1 MVKKINFYHIL
12 IVAVFILALYNF
24 QNFWIIARFIYLH
37 CHNFLPKIILSLLLD
52 LYLWL
57 SIMLLFFTPV
67 LLLVMLWYMVLN
79 EIATNF
85 KNLIQSRFPNLTT
98 KKLILLIAGFYC
110 LILLTLILAVCF
122 IKDPIVSKTCN
133 NILRAYGT
141 VGLIF
146 FVAAVIIYERY
157 RKTKID
163 LHAILKDI
171 EEKKKQNPQA
181 TIVVEIRN
189 RPTDVDVVKEIE
201 RTIEAKGAKVK
212 WI

>member
-1 MVKKINFYHIL
+1 M
-12 IVAVFILALYNF
+12 
-24 QNFWIIARFIYLH
+24 
-37 CHNFLPKIILSLLLD
+37 
-52 LYLWL
+52 
-57 SIMLLFFTPV
+57 
-67 LLLVMLWYMVLN
+67 
-79 EIATNF
+79 
-85 KNLIQSRFPNLTT
+85 
-98 KKLILLIAGFYC
+98 LIAGFYC